1 MRCFF
6 HTVTDTEFIRDRDG
20 EDFADRQMAEQEA
33 AQVARD
39 LMAEELRNGKPMP
52 VRWKVLLALADDTVL
67 MSLSF
72 SQLIPAPSLASR
84 LRSFEGAL
92 QQLMVRRER
101 YLQRVG
107 TYPLPVYE
115 GGAFVSPDETD
126 QRHKQVIRIRGPGIR
141 DLPRDDVHMLQ
152 KSLVD
157 IALMR
162 TSIAFGTLQIK
173 RSFRAI
179 RETDELLERVR
190 REGF

>member
-20 EDFADRQMAEQEA
+20 EDFADRRMAEQEA

-84 LRSFEGAL
+84 LRSFEGTL

-107 TYPLPVYE
+107 TYPLPVW
-115 GGAFVSPDETD
+115 A
-126 QRHKQVIRIRGPGIR
+126 RW
-141 DLPRDDVHMLQ
+141 
-152 KSLVD
+152 
-157 IALMR
+157 
-162 TSIAFGTLQIK
+162 
-173 RSFRAI
+173 
-179 RETDELLERVR
+179 R
-190 REGF
+190 R